1 MYAKSYADRVSGA
14 VFLIGLG
21 LLFTSLGSVVGGF
34 FPGILFVI
42 GASVL
47 ARGMAEGQPWQNVS
61 GGLWMIGLGL
71 VFLWGFS
78 LPLLLI
84 IIGLT
89 MLFGY
94 SFKSDAFGRR
104 KTEDVFD
111 EKMKNEDFV

>member
-21 LLFTSLGSVVGGF
+21 LLFTSVGNVVGGF

-47 ARGMAEGQPWQNVS
+47 ARGMAEGQPWSNVS
-61 GGLWMIGLGL
+61 GGLWMFGLGV

-94 SFKSDAFGRR
+94 SFKPDMFAR
-104 KTEDVFD
+104 KSSSDVFD
-111 EKMKNEDFV
+111 EKFKNDDLV